1 MFNNTKERV
10 LLWIFPALTTEQ
22 LAWGA
27 EEHSPGSGWAR
38 SAGGEWLHHA
48 PPVLSLFFF
57 FLSSI
62 LFFLPFLR
70 TLRHRTPS
78 VLKWNT
84 RLSWK
89 RRKRQTTWPGERKN
103 SHTHRLESCTHSPEP
118 AFPRAWN
125 RARTGTR
132 FGEGTWAW
140 SRPRSRTR
148 RTRSRFG
155 FVGFRHLESTRQWHL
170 KETAKWSHWNMESYL
185 RPGGTG
191 NTCSDVKLSKAASMG
206 APSGC
211 LLTATCNWILNRTL
225 LSVEGGNLQKE

>member
-1 MFNNTKERV
+1 MFCYESS
-10 LLWIFPALTTEQ
+10 LLWPQNSWPGEQ
-22 LAWGA
+22 RSTHQDLAG
-27 EEHSPGSGWAR
+27 HGQQVVSDYTM
-38 SAGGEWLHHA
+38 HH
-48 PPVLSLFFF
+48 LFSLYFF

-70 TLRHRTPS
+70 TLRHRTPP

-155 FVGFRHLESTRQWHL
+155 FVGFRHPESTRQWHL

-191 NTCSDVKLSKAASMG
+191 NTCNLTTAATWS
-206 APSGC
+206 
-211 LLTATCNWILNRTL
+211 
-225 LSVEGGNLQKE
+225 SVRLQVWVLQVAAC

>member
-1 MFNNTKERV
+1 MFCYESS
-10 LLWIFPALTTEQ
+10 LLWPQNSWPGEQ
-22 LAWGA
+22 RSTHQDLAG
-27 EEHSPGSGWAR
+27 HGQQVVSDYTM
-38 SAGGEWLHHA
+38 HH
-48 PPVLSLFFF
+48 LFSLYFFF

-191 NTCSDVKLSKAASMG
+191 NTCNLTTAATWS
-206 APSGC
+206 
-211 LLTATCNWILNRTL
+211 
-225 LSVEGGNLQKE
+225 SVRLQVWVLQVAAC

>member
-1 MFNNTKERV
+1 MFCYESS
-10 LLWIFPALTTEQ
+10 LLWPQNSWPGEQ
-22 LAWGA
+22 RSTHQDLAG
-27 EEHSPGSGWAR
+27 HGQQVVSDYTM
-38 SAGGEWLHHA
+38 HH
-48 PPVLSLFFF
+48 LFSIF

-155 FVGFRHLESTRQWHL
+155 FVGFRHPESTRQWHL

-191 NTCSDVKLSKAASMG
+191 NTCNLTTAATWS
-206 APSGC
+206 
-211 LLTATCNWILNRTL
+211 
-225 LSVEGGNLQKE
+225 SVRLQVWVLQVAAC

>member
-1 MFNNTKERV
+1 MFWYESS
-10 LLWIFPALTTEQ
+10 LLWPQNSWPGEQ
-22 LAWGA
+22 RSTHQDLAG
-27 EEHSPGSGWAR
+27 HGQQVVSDYTM
-38 SAGGEWLHHA
+38 HH
-48 PPVLSLFFF
+48 LFSLYFF

-70 TLRHRTPS
+70 TLRHRTPP

-155 FVGFRHLESTRQWHL
+155 FVGFRHPESTRQWHL

-191 NTCSDVKLSKAASMG
+191 NTCSLTTAATWS
-206 APSGC
+206 
-211 LLTATCNWILNRTL
+211 
-225 LSVEGGNLQKE
+225 SVRLQVWVLQVAAC

>member
-1 MFNNTKERV
+1 MFCYESS
-10 LLWIFPALTTEQ
+10 LLWPQNSWPGEQ
-22 LAWGA
+22 RSTHQDLAG
-27 EEHSPGSGWAR
+27 HGQQVVSDYTM
-38 SAGGEWLHHA
+38 HH
-48 PPVLSLFFF
+48 LFSIF

-155 FVGFRHLESTRQWHL
+155 FVGFRHPESTRQWHL
-170 KETAKWSHWNMESYL
+170 KETVKWSHWNMESYL

-191 NTCSDVKLSKAASMG
+191 NTCNLTTAATWS
-206 APSGC
+206 
-211 LLTATCNWILNRTL
+211 
-225 LSVEGGNLQKE
+225 SVRLQVWVLQVAAC

>member
-1 MFNNTKERV
+1 MFCYESS
-10 LLWIFPALTTEQ
+10 LLWPQNSWPGEQ
-22 LAWGA
+22 RSTHQDLAG
-27 EEHSPGSGWAR
+27 HGQQVVSDYTM
-38 SAGGEWLHHA
+38 HH
-48 PPVLSLFFF
+48 LFSIF

-191 NTCSDVKLSKAASMG
+191 NTCNLTTAATWS
-206 APSGC
+206 
-211 LLTATCNWILNRTL
+211 
-225 LSVEGGNLQKE
+225 SVRLQVWVLQVAAC

>member
-1 MFNNTKERV
+1 MFWYESS
-10 LLWIFPALTTEQ
+10 LLWPQNSWPGEQ
-22 LAWGA
+22 RSTHQDLAG
-27 EEHSPGSGWAR
+27 HGQQVVSDYTM
-38 SAGGEWLHHA
+38 HH
-48 PPVLSLFFF
+48 LFSLYFF

-155 FVGFRHLESTRQWHL
+155 FVGFRHPESTRQWHL

-191 NTCSDVKLSKAASMG
+191 NTCNLTTAATWS
-206 APSGC
+206 
-211 LLTATCNWILNRTL
+211 
-225 LSVEGGNLQKE
+225 SVRLQVWVLQVAAC

>member
-1 MFNNTKERV
+1 MFCYESS
-10 LLWIFPALTTEQ
+10 LLWPQNSWPGEQ
-22 LAWGA
+22 RSTHQDLAG
-27 EEHSPGSGWAR
+27 HGQQVVSDYTM
-38 SAGGEWLHHA
+38 HH
-48 PPVLSLFFF
+48 LFSIF

-170 KETAKWSHWNMESYL
+170 KETVKWSHWNMESYL

-191 NTCSDVKLSKAASMG
+191 NTCNLTTAATWS
-206 APSGC
+206 
-211 LLTATCNWILNRTL
+211 
-225 LSVEGGNLQKE
+225 SVRLQVWVLQVAAC

>member
-1 MFNNTKERV
+1 MFCYESS
-10 LLWIFPALTTEQ
+10 LLWPQNSWPGEQ
-22 LAWGA
+22 RSTHQDLAG
-27 EEHSPGSGWAR
+27 HGQQVVSDYTM
-38 SAGGEWLHHA
+38 HH
-48 PPVLSLFFF
+48 LFSLYFFFF

-155 FVGFRHLESTRQWHL
+155 FVGFRHPESTRQWHL

-191 NTCSDVKLSKAASMG
+191 NTCNLTTAATWS
-206 APSGC
+206 
-211 LLTATCNWILNRTL
+211 
-225 LSVEGGNLQKE
+225 SVRLQVWVLQVAAC